1 MKLPSKNSE
10 MKRSVWKGESEL
22 KRNDVL
28 EAKDCNG
35 NWYEAVVKEK
45 RKDSLDV
52 HFLGWEKTFDERIS
66 VENVRPMEK
75 DWRSELSVG
84 SKVEALID
92 VTNSKK
98 RKRLWH
104 LGVVVED
111 DEDNVLVEYAG
122 TALKR
127 LYRKNSESLSKVHT
141 HVKKT
146 PYLDT
151 QELIRFPRPCGLVNL
166 GNTCYINSGLQI
178 LMHSNKA
185 LLNEILRSTFDIF
198 FYSH

>member
-1 MKLPSKNSE
+1 MKL
-10 MKRSVWKGESEL
+10 WKGETSEL

-146 PYLDT
+146 PYLER
-151 QELIRFPRPCGLVNL
+151 QEESLIRFPRPCGLVNL

-178 LMHSNKA
+178 LMHSNSA

-198 FYSH
+198 FHSHLIQF